1 MSAEIIPQHLRSYG
15 MGIAFACQGISSL
28 WLGQVTP
35 IAFAAIQWR
44 YYSVFITAMVISAGI
59 IAWGMPETVGLS
71 LEEVAGCFGEV
82 VVEGKMVETE
92 DKEKQEHVEHA

>member
-1 MSAEIIPQHLRSYG
+1 

-44 YYSVFITAMVISAGI
+44 YYSIFIAAMVVSAVVI
-59 IAWGMPETVGLS
+59 RWGMPETVGLS

-82 VVEGKMVETE
+82 VVEERMVNIVKQEE
-92 DKEKQEHVEHA
+92 RGAQEHVEHV